1 MFEMTYDVS
10 PDGKRFVMSVATE
23 DQNLSLTLMFNYD
36 CHLVLGVPLGDKL

>member
-23 DQNLSLTLMFNYD
+23 DQNLSLTLMFNWTARMQS
-36 CHLVLGVPLGDKL
+36 K